1 MKQVARNEGPPNI
14 TGSSE
19 FDVFDRLVG
28 RRLPATGDVPP
39 ESMIETLVR
48 ISPTGDGQWAF
59 LPGFEKMMG
68 PIQSYI
74 AGATKPSTMPLLQW
88 SQHAMIPTVVFR
100 NLSVPMMILD
110 PQEPNDE
117 LPVTDQNETLVKQH
131 PTLIVH
137 RIYDQTGH
145 AVVRLRPDWFVRDA
159 TELLRLVEKRRQ

>member
-1 MKQVARNEGPPNI
+1 
-14 TGSSE
+14 
-19 FDVFDRLVG
+19 
-28 RRLPATGDVPP
+28 
-39 ESMIETLVR
+39 
-48 ISPTGDGQWAF
+48 
-59 LPGFEKMMG
+59 
-68 PIQSYI
+68 
-74 AGATKPSTMPLLQW
+74 
-88 SQHAMIPTVVFR
+88 MIPTVVFR